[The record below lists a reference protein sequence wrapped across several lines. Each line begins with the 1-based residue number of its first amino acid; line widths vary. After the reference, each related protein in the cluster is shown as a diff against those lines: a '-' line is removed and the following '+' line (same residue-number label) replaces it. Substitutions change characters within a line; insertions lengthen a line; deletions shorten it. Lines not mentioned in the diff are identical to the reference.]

1 VDSEDPIPNKYE
13 LRLLIVLFKEMK
25 KTLIETIIALVC
37 VLFLCSPI
45 IAQQNNQTAVATLQ
59 HYIELRLNDAD
70 WKEYSK
76 FITWPDE
83 PGWDCKWVVSNYKI
97 GQSKKRKQK
106 IIIPVVYTRLGLFC
120 STPGFNVG
128 KKEVT
133 IKYELEKYSSGW
145 KVSGPEIDYPEIGAD
160 KAIKLLKTLAAN
172 TSDSDERRMQAE
184 AAARKIEEA
193 LTLNARKR

>member
-1 VDSEDPIPNKYE
+1 MI
-13 LRLLIVLFKEMK
+13 
-25 KTLIETIIALVC
+25 KTLIKSIFALVC
-37 VLFLCSPI
+37 LLFLSSPV
-45 IAQQNNQTAVATLQ
+45 IAQQKNQTAESTLQ

-83 PGWDCKWVVSNYKI
+83 PGWDCKWVVSNYNI

-106 IIIPVVYTRLGLFC
+106 ITIPVVFTRLGLFC
-120 STPGFNVG
+120 SNADFKADKN
-128 KKEVT
+128 EVT

-160 KAIKLLKTLAAN
+160 KAIKLLKAMAA
-172 TSDSDERRMQAE
+172 TSESAEMRTQAE
-184 AAARKIEEA
+184 AAAGKIEES
-193 LTLNARKR
+193 LNLNKRAH